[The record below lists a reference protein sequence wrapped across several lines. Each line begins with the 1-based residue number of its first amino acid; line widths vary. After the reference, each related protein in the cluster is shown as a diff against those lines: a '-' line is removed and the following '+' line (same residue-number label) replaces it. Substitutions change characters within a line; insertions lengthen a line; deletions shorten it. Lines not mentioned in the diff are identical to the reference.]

1 MMPTILALNIFLL
14 GKPLGYSSRRIPSVA
29 YPKTPLFSVYSV
41 RRDWTQPDFLANGV
55 HVLLEKFKTWT
66 AKFVAKTLSALSF
79 LVTNVWI
86 IFFVV
91 LVLVPAFQR
100 AILAS
105 SRKSI
110 LARLAQKLNSQV
122 ITLIHRQEVVSFL
135 GIPIA
140 RYIDIDDS
148 EDVLRAVRMAPRDA
162 PVTIIM
168 HTPGGIALAA
178 SQIAFALASHK
189 GKKTV
194 IVPHFAMSGGTLIA
208 LAADEIVMD
217 PYAVL
222 GPVDPQFVEGNQSYP
237 AVSIL
242 KVAQFKK
249 PENMDDRTLIL
260 YDQANKAVEQTE
272 AIVRKI
278 MSSSYEE
285 RVIQNVIQE
294 LVRGRYTHDYPVTA
308 EEAKRI
314 GLRVSENVPL
324 EVYQLMALYRMESRG
339 RRPGVEYVPVIP
351 SAQGGDSR
359 SSAQVS

>member
-1 MMPTILALNIFLL
+1 M
-14 GKPLGYSSRRIPSVA
+14 
-29 YPKTPLFSVYSV
+29 
-41 RRDWTQPDFLANGV
+41 
-55 HVLLEKFKTWT
+55 
-66 AKFVAKTLSALSF
+66 
-79 LVTNVWI
+79 
-86 IFFVV
+86 

-100 AILAS
+100 ASLNAARRS
-105 SRKSI
+105 
-110 LARLAQKLNSQV
+110 LLTRLAQKLNSQV

-148 EDVLRAVRMAPRDA
+148 EDVLRAIRMAPEGTSITL
-162 PVTIIM
+162 VM

-178 SQIAFALASHK
+178 SQIAFALSSHK

-217 PYAVL
+217 PHAVL

-237 AVSIL
+237 AVSVL
-242 KVAQFKK
+242 KIAQYKK
-249 PENMDDRTLIL
+249 LENMEDRTLIL

-278 MSSSYEE
+278 MQGKYDE
-285 RVIQNVIQE
+285 RVIQNVVEE
-294 LVRGRYTHDYPVTA
+294 LVKGKYTHDYPITA
-308 EEAKRI
+308 EEAAKI
-314 GLRVSENVPL
+314 GLKVSTNVPV
-324 EVYQLMALYRMESRG
+324 EVYQLMALYRMEVRG

-351 SAQGGDSR
+351 STRGER
-359 SSAQVS
+359 K